1 MCSLQWRICLELSV
15 STALQLTFLIC
26 CWCFSQQVEAAMKL
40 DSLPSKCSNLD
51 PPPLN
56 STAAAGPKRFA
67 LCFFGLTRSLNWTV
81 ESIENHILGPLNRA
95 GTPGNEVKYD
105 VFLHT
110 YAMKSVNNPR
120 TNERSVPYTHLNDTL
135 LLNITR

>member
-1 MCSLQWRICLELSV
+1 
-15 STALQLTFLIC
+15 
-26 CWCFSQQVEAAMKL
+26 MKL
-40 DSLPSKCSNLD
+40 DSPPSKCSNLD

-56 STAAAGPKRFA
+56 STAAAGPKRLA

-135 LLNITR
+135 LLNLTR